1 MWAQVGGCPYD
12 EQVCSE
18 EMGEKDKRN
27 GSHAVERGRMHE
39 AKEMRHRL
47 IQVDRQPATQ
57 GHGKVWAH
65 AASLGPWSHRSLGL
79 Y

>member
-1 MWAQVGGCPYD
+1 M
-12 EQVCSE
+12 CSE
-18 EMGEKDKRN
+18 EMGEKDKQN

-47 IQVDRQPATQ
+47 IRVDSLPPRDMVKDGPTLLLR
-57 GHGKVWAH
+57 
-65 AASLGPWSHRSLGL
+65 SCLGPWSHRSPGL